1 MSLKIAEMLDK
12 WLVEKRVE
20 DKKERKSGVIS
31 PSSLGQCYRRQYWT
45 RKGEPE
51 SNPIEAQTLRVFEA
65 GKKVH
70 DVIQSMFPK
79 ECCEVEVKIGD
90 DVYGHAD
97 IVLED
102 EVIDIK
108 SVGVFQFKKFAKMS
122 QEQFEEEKVDYV
134 LQVCTYAYGLGK
146 KKARMAL
153 VCKDTWE
160 IHEGFE
166 FDLKHWESRVV
177 RELDVLRNYWEI
189 GELPEA
195 KPRLYNGREGE
206 YCSFREK
213 CWAMEGKKC
222 TECKSVDKTFIY

>member
-1 MSLKIAEMLDK
+1 MKISEMLDK

-45 RKGEPE
+45 RKGEQE
-51 SNPIEAQTLRVFEA
+51 SNPIDAQTLRVFEA

-70 DVIQSMFPK
+70 DVIQAMFPA

-102 EVIDIK
+102 EVLDIK
-108 SVGVFQFKKFAKMS
+108 SVGVFQFKKFAKMTK
-122 QEQFEEEKVDYV
+122 EQFEEEKVDYA

-146 KKARMAL
+146 TKGRMVL

-160 IHEGFE
+160 ILESFE
-166 FDLKHWESRVV
+166 FDLKYWEDRVKK
-177 RELDVLRNYWEI
+177 ELDVLRGYWEI
-189 GELPEA
+189 EELPEA
-195 KPRLYNGREGE
+195 KPRLYNGKECE
-206 YCSFREK
+206 YCSFHNK
-213 CWAMEGKKC
+213 CKDVEGG
-222 TECKSVDKTFIY
+222 F